1 MDPKTKT
8 DLAKAEY
15 LQLQS
20 FIDAFDSRAFTIK
33 AWSVTFSLAAVA
45 GAFAS
50 HAAPVFLVA
59 ALSAILFWVV
69 ETHWNGIKSSY
80 YGRIVTLESFFRGED
95 DSLVPMQILNNW
107 VPRFRGMK
115 RGGFFFAMWKLHIQL
130 PHLPI
135 VLISSALF
143 WASYMKW
150 ITV

>member
-1 MDPKTKT
+1 MDSKTRI

-50 HAAPVFLVA
+50 HAAPVFLIA
-59 ALSAILFWVV
+59 GLSAILFWVV

-80 YGRIVTLESFFRGED
+80 YVRIDALESFFRGET
-95 DSLVPMQILNNW
+95 DSLVPMQISANW
-107 VPRFRGMK
+107 VPQFHGRNRAK
-115 RGGFFFAMWKLHIQL
+115 FFIAMWRLHIAL

-135 VLISSALF
+135 VLISGALY
-143 WASYMKW
+143 WAWYVKL